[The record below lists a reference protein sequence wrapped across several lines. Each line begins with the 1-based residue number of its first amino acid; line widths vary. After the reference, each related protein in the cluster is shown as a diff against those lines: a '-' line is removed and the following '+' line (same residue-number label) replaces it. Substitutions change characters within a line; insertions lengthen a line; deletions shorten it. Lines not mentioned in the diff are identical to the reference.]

1 MAYDL
6 VQIYAKREIVQRHR
20 VNAKIGT
27 LSVLEQNGRK
37 LRIDVVVEL
46 LPFTLNFKISAKYF
60 VWRCRMLL
68 KMKKVNDVTKV
79 VI

>member
-27 LSVLEQNGRK
+27 LSVLEQKERK
-37 LRIDVVVEL
+37 LGIDVVEL
-46 LPFTLNFKISAKYF
+46 LLFTLNFKFPPNILSG
-60 VWRCRMLL
+60 
-68 KMKKVNDVTKV
+68 V
-79 VI
+79 VGCF